1 MRVFDYDA
9 VIGIGGVSPW
19 KDDKG
24 IKYKVNWIGI
34 GPKRISPHNESKIN
48 KVVFSKFELFEENG
62 EDIEKKYPNLFDF
75 MYVKKK
81 RFSLCSSFPPEVAEE
96 VNMILNSVKNAPA
109 SKCYDEKEI
118 NINDGCN
125 NSDNNKP
132 TSKCRKIYEPETC

>member
-1 MRVFDYDA
+1 MKVLIYKRTHKGDPDERGVFGIHDCMRRMRVFDYDA

-75 MYVKKK
+75 M
-81 RFSLCSSFPPEVAEE
+81 
-96 VNMILNSVKNAPA
+96 
-109 SKCYDEKEI
+109 
-118 NINDGCN
+118 
-125 NSDNNKP
+125 
-132 TSKCRKIYEPETC
+132 